1 MGGWGS
7 FNPIPVRNYGVV
19 GVWGSN
25 GPFKAVWVVGELNGP
40 FHQVEETELSL
51 CFFVKLLSQLNTRF
65 LSSKF

>member
-1 MGGWGS
+1 M
-7 FNPIPVRNYGVV
+7 